1 MGWWVVNAYNI
12 LKYVHVLSVIAWIG
26 GVACL
31 AVLIWR
37 VRRERNRPVLAALLR
52 QATTYGQMVAGPASG
67 LVLLSGLG
75 MVGMA
80 GIGFTTFWVL
90 WGYTGIVLHFIVGAV
105 FIRKGT
111 MELTQLASSDGA
123 SDQSIAEAGGRLWTV
138 QLIYL
143 AIMAS
148 VVGAMVLK
156 PTL

>member
-1 MGWWVVNAYNI
+1 MFNPYNV
-12 LKYVHVLSVIAWIG
+12 LKFIHVLSVIAWVG

-37 VRRERNRPVLAALLR
+37 VRRERNRTILAALLQ
-52 QATTYGQMVAGPASG
+52 QATTYGQMVPGQASG

-80 GIGFTTFWVL
+80 EIGFTTFWVL
-90 WGYTGIVLHFIVGAV
+90 LGYAGILLHGVIGAV
-105 FIRKGT
+105 FIRKRT
-111 MELTQLASSDGA
+111 MELARLASTDGA
-123 SDQSIAEAGGRLWTV
+123 DDQSLAEAGGKLWTV

-143 AIMAS
+143 AIMAL

>member
-1 MGWWVVNAYNI
+1 MFNAYNV
-12 LKYVHVLSVIAWIG
+12 LKFVHVLSVVTWVG
-26 GVACL
+26 GVTCL

-37 VRRERNRPVLAALLR
+37 VRRERNRAILTTLLR
-52 QATTYGQMVAGPASG
+52 HATTYGQMVAGPASG

-80 GIGFTTFWVL
+80 GIGFGTFWVL
-90 WGYTGIVLHFIVGAV
+90 WGFTGIVLHFVFGAV
-105 FIRKGT
+105 FIRKRM
-111 MELTQLASSDGA
+111 MELTQLAATGA
-123 SDQSIAEAGGRLWTV
+123 DDQSLAEAGGKLWTV

-148 VVGAMVLK
+148 VVGAMIFK